1 VQDELESRRIGL
13 IGISYD
19 PPEVLATFA
28 ESKQIHFPLLSDV
41 GSRVIAEVG
50 LLDRDLVE
58 HHAAFGIQTRDFQ
71 IGVAYPAVFVLDKTG
86 RIVDKRIGEN
96 YRIREGALK
105 LLDEA
110 VGVSLPPS
118 GERRIEVGP
127 HVQVTAVSDAATY
140 SRFQPTRLH
149 VIIEIDPGWH
159 VYGRPIPDGYQ
170 PLTVEVEPRPGLELG
185 PATYPQSHPFRL
197 EGVDEEFKAYEVRCE
212 VVVPFAVQVS
222 AGHGPIELSVHI
234 QYQTC
239 STSECLPPSVVTLA
253 LHLDEA
259 AA

>member
-19 PPEVLATFA
+19 PPEVLAKFA
-28 ESKQIHFPLLSDV
+28 KRTQIAFPLLSDM
-41 GSRVIAEVG
+41 GSRVIEELG

-110 VGVSLPPS
+110 LGVSLPPS

-127 HVQVTAVSDAATY
+127 HVQVTAISDAATY
-140 SRFQPTRLH
+140 SRYQPTRLH
-149 VIIEIDPGWH
+149 VVIEMDPGWH
-159 VYGRPIPDGYQ
+159 VYGRPIPEGYE
-170 PLTVEVEPRPGLELG
+170 PLTVEVEPAPGLDLG
-185 PATYPQSHPFRL
+185 QVTYPQPHPFRL
-197 EGVDEEFKAYEVRCE
+197 EGTDEMFNAYEVRCE
-212 VVVPFAVQVS
+212 VIVPFAVQVS
-222 AGHGPIELSVHI
+222 AGHGPVELSVRVG
-234 QYQTC
+234 YQTC
-239 STSECLPPSVVTLA
+239 STSECLPPSAVTLA
-253 LHLDEA
+253 LQIDEA
-259 AA
+259 SA